1 MDDYCGWL
9 KTVSD
14 PINIRALMPGT
25 QITLADGGVAEI
37 VSNPAD
43 GVWLFAR
50 YLQSPR
56 DPALVGQEEM
66 IFASDVVEIRSPQ

>member
-1 MDDYCGWL
+1 M
-9 KTVSD
+9 SD
-14 PINIRALMPGT
+14 PINIRELAPGT
-25 QITLADGGVAEI
+25 RIALVDGAVVEI

-50 YLQSPR
+50 YIESPR

-66 IFASDVVEIRSPQ
+66 IFAQDVVEVRGGG

>member
-1 MDDYCGWL
+1 M
-9 KTVSD
+9 SD
-14 PINIRALMPGT
+14 PINVRTLAPGT
-25 QITLADGGVAEI
+25 SIVLADGAVAEI

-50 YLQSPR
+50 YIEAPR

-66 IFASDVVEIRSPQ
+66 IFAQDVVAVRAAG

>member
-1 MDDYCGWL
+1 M
-9 KTVSD
+9 SD
-14 PINIRALMPGT
+14 PINVRTLIPGT
-25 QITLADGGVAEI
+25 RVALADGAVAEI

-56 DPALVGQEEM
+56 DPALVGQEDM
-66 IFASDVVEIRSPQ
+66 IFAQDVVSVQAP

>member
-1 MDDYCGWL
+1 M
-9 KTVSD
+9 SD
-14 PINIRALMPGT
+14 PINIRALRPGT
-25 QITLADGGVAEI
+25 QITLADGAVAEI

-66 IFASDVVEIRSPQ
+66 IFAQDVVEVRAPG

>member
-1 MDDYCGWL
+1 M
-9 KTVSD
+9 SD

-25 QITLADGGVAEI
+25 QITLADGAVAEI

-66 IFASDVVEIRSPQ
+66 IFAQDVVEVREGPR